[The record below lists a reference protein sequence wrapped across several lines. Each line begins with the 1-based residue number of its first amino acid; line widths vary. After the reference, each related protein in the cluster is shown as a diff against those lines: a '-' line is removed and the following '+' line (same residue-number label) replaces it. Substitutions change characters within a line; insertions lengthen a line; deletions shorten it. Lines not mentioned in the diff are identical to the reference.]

1 MFGPEYVDAISVD
14 FGILEIPSNTSGS
27 VKSVDVYSKT
37 QSGLMSILLPPG
49 GYIVKYISGAFLLLN
64 GDPAVFVVG
73 SKRGMQ
79 IEWKSAIGHKW
90 TSTWYPIENEASN
103 NEAFKRVDMTNLN
116 HCFYIEFTAPHQLR
130 FTPPCHSVGSVRVR
144 IWRYIPPVL
153 FSQRDQ

>member
-1 MFGPEYVDAISVD
+1 MSIAVSMFGPEYVDAISVD

-116 HCFYIEFTAPHQLR
+116 HTMKN
-130 FTPPCHSVGSVRVR
+130 
-144 IWRYIPPVL
+144 
-153 FSQRDQ
+153 